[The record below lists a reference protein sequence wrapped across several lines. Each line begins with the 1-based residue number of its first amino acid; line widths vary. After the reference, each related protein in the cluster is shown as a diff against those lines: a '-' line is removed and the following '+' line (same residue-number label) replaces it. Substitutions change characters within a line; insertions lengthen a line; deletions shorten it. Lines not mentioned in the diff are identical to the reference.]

1 MKKTILYLSTMMFC
15 LATFAQQRYA
25 TTTYPYNGL
34 LINPAYAGSL
44 NLLSVIAVHRKQWI
58 NVEGA
63 PTYTALSAH
72 SSFASNRIGLG
83 LFASKASQSITDDY
97 SLYGSYAYKINT
109 SIGILAMGL
118 QGGFNQRTSDYE
130 KLNLLSTDPLMQ
142 GAPTRFSPNFGTGI
156 YLANPVYYI
165 GASVP
170 YIVENITL
178 QNSELTN
185 SDNLSTEK
193 RHYYLSGGFIYA
205 INDHLKMSPGFLL
218 KAQEAI
224 PLSWNLN
231 FNFIVDEVAY
241 IGINYR
247 HVGDFGILG
256 QLMLNENLRV
266 GYAYDINTSEVK
278 INASGSHEI
287 FLNYRIKLRNYKKDP
302 QCPVYF

>member
-1 MKKTILYLSTMMFC
+1 MTMFC
-15 LATFAQQRYA
+15 LVTFAQQRST

-63 PTYTALSAH
+63 PTYTALSAN

-83 LFASKASQSITDDY
+83 VFASKASQSITDDY

-118 QGGFNQRTSDYE
+118 QGGFNQRTTDYE
-130 KLNLLSTDPLMQ
+130 RLNLLSTDPLMQ

-170 YIVENITL
+170 YIVENIVL

-185 SDNLSTEK
+185 SDNLSIEK
-193 RHYYLSGGFIYA
+193 RHYYLSGGFIYP
-205 INDHLKMSPGFLL
+205 INDHLKISPGFLL

-224 PLSWNLN
+224 PLSWNAN
-231 FNFIVDEVAY
+231 VNIIVDEIAY
-241 IGINYR
+241 IGLNYR
-247 HVGDFGILG
+247 NVGDFGILG
-256 QLMLNENLRV
+256 QLVLNENLRV
-266 GYAYDINTSEVK
+266 GYAYDINTSAVR
-278 INASGSHEI
+278 INTSGSHEI
-287 FLNYRIKLRNYKKDP
+287 FVNYRIKLKNYKKDP

>member
-1 MKKTILYLSTMMFC
+1 MTMFC
-15 LATFAQQRYA
+15 LVTFAQQRST

-63 PTYTALSAH
+63 TTYTAFSAN

-83 LFASKASQSITDDY
+83 VFASKASQSITDDY

-118 QGGFNQRTSDYE
+118 QGGFNQRTTDYE
-130 KLNLLSTDPLMQ
+130 KLNLLSADPLMQ

-170 YIVENITL
+170 YIVENIVL

-185 SDNLSTEK
+185 SDNVSSEK
-193 RHYYLSGGFIYA
+193 REYYLSGGFIYP
-205 INDHLKMSPGFLL
+205 INDHLKISPVFLL
-218 KAQEAI
+218 EAQEAI
-224 PLSWNLN
+224 ALSWNANVNIL
-231 FNFIVDEVAY
+231 VDELAY
-241 IGINYR
+241 IGFNYR
-247 HVGDFGILG
+247 NVGDFGILG
-256 QLMLNENLRV
+256 QLILNENLRL
-266 GYAYDINTSEVK
+266 GSAYDVNTSAVR

-287 FLNYRIKLRNYKKDP
+287 FVNYRIKLKNYKKDP

>member
-1 MKKTILYLSTMMFC
+1 MKKIILYISMMILC
-15 LATFAQQRYA
+15 LATFAQQRST

-63 PTYTALSAH
+63 PTYTALSAN

-83 LFASKASQSITDDY
+83 VFASKASQSITDDY

-118 QGGFNQRTSDYE
+118 QGGFNQRTTDYE
-130 KLNLLSTDPLMQ
+130 RLNLLSTDPLMQ

-170 YIVENITL
+170 YIVENIVL

-185 SDNLSTEK
+185 SDNLSIEK
-193 RHYYLSGGFIYA
+193 RHYYLSGGFIYP
-205 INDHLKMSPGFLL
+205 INDHLKISPGFLL

-224 PLSWNLN
+224 PLSWNAN
-231 FNFIVDEVAY
+231 VNIIVDEIAY
-241 IGINYR
+241 IGLNYR
-247 HVGDFGILG
+247 NVGDFGILG
-256 QLMLNENLRV
+256 QLVLNENLRV
-266 GYAYDINTSEVK
+266 GYAYDINTSAVR
-278 INASGSHEI
+278 INTSGSHEI
-287 FLNYRIKLRNYKKDP
+287 FVNYRIKLKNYKKDP

>member
-1 MKKTILYLSTMMFC
+1 MMLC
-15 LATFAQQRYA
+15 LATFAQQRST

-63 PTYTALSAH
+63 PTYTALSAN

-83 LFASKASQSITDDY
+83 VFASKASQSITDDY

-118 QGGFNQRTSDYE
+118 QGGFNQRTTDYE
-130 KLNLLSTDPLMQ
+130 RLNLLSTDPLMQ

-170 YIVENITL
+170 YIVENIVL

-185 SDNLSTEK
+185 SDNLSIEK
-193 RHYYLSGGFIYA
+193 RHYYLSGGFIYP
-205 INDHLKMSPGFLL
+205 INDHLKISPGFLL

-224 PLSWNLN
+224 PLSWNAN
-231 FNFIVDEVAY
+231 VNIIVDEIAY
-241 IGINYR
+241 IGLNYR
-247 HVGDFGILG
+247 NVGDFGILG
-256 QLMLNENLRV
+256 QLVLNENLRV
-266 GYAYDINTSEVK
+266 GYAYDINTSAVR
-278 INASGSHEI
+278 INTSGSHEI
-287 FLNYRIKLRNYKKDP
+287 FVNYRIKLKNYKKDP

>member
-1 MKKTILYLSTMMFC
+1 MKKIILYISMMMLC
-15 LATFAQQRYA
+15 LATFAQQRST

-63 PTYTALSAH
+63 PTYTALSAN

-83 LFASKASQSITDDY
+83 VFASKASQSITDDY

-118 QGGFNQRTSDYE
+118 QGGFNQRTTDYE
-130 KLNLLSTDPLMQ
+130 RLNLLSTDPLMQ

-170 YIVENITL
+170 YIVENIVL

-185 SDNLSTEK
+185 SDNLSIEK
-193 RHYYLSGGFIYA
+193 RHYYLSGGFIYP
-205 INDHLKMSPGFLL
+205 INDHLKISPGFLL

-224 PLSWNLN
+224 PLSWNAN
-231 FNFIVDEVAY
+231 VNIIVDEIAY
-241 IGINYR
+241 IGLNYR
-247 HVGDFGILG
+247 NVGDFGILG
-256 QLMLNENLRV
+256 QLVLNENLRV
-266 GYAYDINTSEVK
+266 GYAYDINTSAVR
-278 INASGSHEI
+278 INTSGSHEI
-287 FLNYRIKLRNYKKDP
+287 FVNYRIKLKNYKKDP

>member
-1 MKKTILYLSTMMFC
+1 MMMFC
-15 LATFAQQRYA
+15 LVTFAQQRST

-63 PTYTALSAH
+63 PTYTALSAN

-83 LFASKASQSITDDY
+83 VFASKASQSITDDY

-118 QGGFNQRTSDYE
+118 QGGFNQRTTDYE
-130 KLNLLSTDPLMQ
+130 RLNLLSTDPLMQ

-170 YIVENITL
+170 YIVENIVL

-185 SDNLSTEK
+185 SDNLSIEK
-193 RHYYLSGGFIYA
+193 RHYYLSGGFIYP
-205 INDHLKMSPGFLL
+205 INDHLKISPGFLL

-224 PLSWNLN
+224 PLSWNAN
-231 FNFIVDEVAY
+231 VNIIVDEIAY
-241 IGINYR
+241 IGLNYR
-247 HVGDFGILG
+247 NVGDFGILG
-256 QLMLNENLRV
+256 QLVLNENLRV
-266 GYAYDINTSEVK
+266 GYAYDVNTSAVR

-287 FLNYRIKLRNYKKDP
+287 FVNYRIKLKNYKKDP

>member
-1 MKKTILYLSTMMFC
+1 MKKIILYISMMMFC
-15 LATFAQQRYA
+15 LVTFAQQRST

-63 PTYTALSAH
+63 PTYTALSAN

-83 LFASKASQSITDDY
+83 VFASKASQSITDDY

-118 QGGFNQRTSDYE
+118 QGGFNQRTTDYE
-130 KLNLLSTDPLMQ
+130 RLNLLSTDPLMQ

-156 YLANPVYYI
+156 YLANPLYYI

-170 YIVENITL
+170 YIVENIVL

-185 SDNLSTEK
+185 SDNLSIEK
-193 RHYYLSGGFIYA
+193 RHYYLSGGFIYP
-205 INDHLKMSPGFLL
+205 INDHLKISPGFLL

-224 PLSWNLN
+224 PLSWNAN
-231 FNFIVDEVAY
+231 VNIIVDEIAY
-241 IGINYR
+241 IGLNYR
-247 HVGDFGILG
+247 NVGDFGILG
-256 QLMLNENLRV
+256 QLVLNENLRV
-266 GYAYDINTSEVK
+266 GYAYDINTSAVS
-278 INASGSHEI
+278 INTSGSHEI
-287 FLNYRIKLRNYKKDP
+287 FVNYRIKLKNYKKDP

>member
-1 MKKTILYLSTMMFC
+1 MMMLC
-15 LATFAQQRYA
+15 LATFAQQRST

-63 PTYTALSAH
+63 PTYTALSAN

-83 LFASKASQSITDDY
+83 VFASKASQSITDDY

-118 QGGFNQRTSDYE
+118 QGGFNQRTTDYE
-130 KLNLLSTDPLMQ
+130 RLNLLSTDPLMQ

-170 YIVENITL
+170 YIVENIVL

-185 SDNLSTEK
+185 SDNLSIEK
-193 RHYYLSGGFIYA
+193 RHYYLSGGFIYP
-205 INDHLKMSPGFLL
+205 INDHLKISPGFLL

-224 PLSWNLN
+224 PLSWNAN
-231 FNFIVDEVAY
+231 VNIIVDEIAY
-241 IGINYR
+241 IGLNYR
-247 HVGDFGILG
+247 NVGDFGILG
-256 QLMLNENLRV
+256 QLVLNENLRV
-266 GYAYDINTSEVK
+266 GYAYDINTSAVR
-278 INASGSHEI
+278 INTSGSHEI
-287 FLNYRIKLRNYKKDP
+287 FVNYRIKLKNYKKDP

>member
-1 MKKTILYLSTMMFC
+1 
-15 LATFAQQRYA
+15 LATFAQQRST

-63 PTYTALSAH
+63 PTYTALSAN

-83 LFASKASQSITDDY
+83 VFASKASQSITDDY

-118 QGGFNQRTSDYE
+118 QGGFNQRTTDYE
-130 KLNLLSTDPLMQ
+130 RLNLLSTDPLMQ

-170 YIVENITL
+170 YIVENIVL

-185 SDNLSTEK
+185 SDNLSIEK
-193 RHYYLSGGFIYA
+193 RHYYLSGGFIYP
-205 INDHLKMSPGFLL
+205 INDHLKISPGFLL

-224 PLSWNLN
+224 PLSWNAN
-231 FNFIVDEVAY
+231 VNIIVDEIAY
-241 IGINYR
+241 IGLNYR
-247 HVGDFGILG
+247 NVGDFGILG
-256 QLMLNENLRV
+256 QLVLNENLRV
-266 GYAYDINTSEVK
+266 GYAYDINTSAVR
-278 INASGSHEI
+278 INTSGSHEI
-287 FLNYRIKLRNYKKDP
+287 FVNYRIKLKNYKKDP

>member
-1 MKKTILYLSTMMFC
+1 MRKIILYLSIMIFC
-15 LATFAQQRYA
+15 LASFAQQRST

-63 PTYTALSAH
+63 PSLTAFSAH
-72 SSFASNRIGLG
+72 SSFASNSVGVG

-97 SLYGSYAYKINT
+97 SLYASYAYKINT
-109 SIGILAMGL
+109 PIGILAMGL

-170 YIVENITL
+170 YLLENIIL
-178 QNSELTN
+178 ENSELTN
-185 SDNLSTEK
+185 SDDQSIEK
-193 RHYYLSGGFIYA
+193 RHYYLSGGFIYP
-205 INDHLKMSPGFLL
+205 INDHLKISPGFLL
-218 KAQEAI
+218 KGQEAI
-224 PLSWNLN
+224 PLSWNANINL
-231 FNFIVDEVAY
+231 IIDEVAY
-241 IGINYR
+241 LGINYR
-247 HVGDFGILG
+247 NTGDFGILG
-256 QLMLNENLRV
+256 QVMLNENLRV
-266 GYAYDINTSEVK
+266 GYAYDVNTSQINTVS
-278 INASGSHEI
+278 SGSHEI
-287 FLNYRIKLRNYKKDP
+287 FINYRIKLKNYRKDP

>member
-1 MKKTILYLSTMMFC
+1 MMMLC
-15 LATFAQQRYA
+15 LATFAQQRST

-63 PTYTALSAH
+63 PTYTALSAN

-83 LFASKASQSITDDY
+83 VFASKASQSITDDY

-118 QGGFNQRTSDYE
+118 QGGFNQRTTDYE
-130 KLNLLSTDPLMQ
+130 RLNLLSTDPLMQ

-170 YIVENITL
+170 YIVENIVL

-185 SDNLSTEK
+185 SANLSIEN
-193 RHYYLSGGFIYA
+193 RHYYLSGGFIYP
-205 INDHLKMSPGFLL
+205 INDHLKISPGFLL

-224 PLSWNLN
+224 PLSWNAN
-231 FNFIVDEVAY
+231 VNIIVDEIAY
-241 IGINYR
+241 IGLNYR
-247 HVGDFGILG
+247 NVGDFGILG
-256 QLMLNENLRV
+256 QLVLNENLRV
-266 GYAYDINTSEVK
+266 GYAYDINTSAVR
-278 INASGSHEI
+278 INTSGSHEI
-287 FLNYRIKLRNYKKDP
+287 FVNYRIKLKNYKKDP